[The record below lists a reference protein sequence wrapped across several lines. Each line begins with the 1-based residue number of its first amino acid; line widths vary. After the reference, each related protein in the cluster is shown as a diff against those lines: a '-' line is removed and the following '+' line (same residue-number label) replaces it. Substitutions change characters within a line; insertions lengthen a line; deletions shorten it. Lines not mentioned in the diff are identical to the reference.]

1 MNSSFGEVFDAL
13 NRTTNERV
21 IIKEMKLL
29 PNLNTMEKE
38 CQLLK
43 ECQSN
48 FLVRYYDV
56 LKRDSELWVCC
67 LCFE

>member
-13 NRTTNERV
+13 SKITNERV
-21 IIKEMKLL
+21 VVKRVKLG
-29 PNLNTMEKE
+29 NEEEDIEKE
-38 CQLLK
+38 SKSLK
-43 ECQSN
+43 EYQSN

>member
-13 NRTTNERV
+13 NKITNERV
-21 IIKEMKLL
+21 VIKKMKLV
-29 PNLNTMEKE
+29 PNQKTVEKE
-38 CQLLK
+38 YQLLK
-43 ECQSN
+43 ECKSS
-48 FLVRYYDV
+48 FLVRCYDV

>member
-13 NRTTNERV
+13 NKITNERV
-21 IIKEMKLL
+21 VIKKMRLV
-29 PNLNTMEKE
+29 PNQKTVEKE

-43 ECQSN
+43 ECQSS
-48 FLVRYYDV
+48 FLVRCYDV
-56 LKRDSELWVCC
+56 LKRNGELWVCC